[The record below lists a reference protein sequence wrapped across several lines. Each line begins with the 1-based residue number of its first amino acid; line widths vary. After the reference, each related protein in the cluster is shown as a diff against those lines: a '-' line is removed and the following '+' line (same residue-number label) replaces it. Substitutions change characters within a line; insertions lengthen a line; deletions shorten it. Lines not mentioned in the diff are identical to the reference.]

1 MSAAELFAT
10 PSSCKHT
17 EMDVFDVSKHY
28 ICPFLSLTITTLI
41 VISINKFAV
50 CQCWSVRMIIRR
62 PCCVYFS
69 KYDYG
74 LNTT

>member
-50 CQCWSVRMIIRR
+50 CQC
-62 PCCVYFS
+62 
-69 KYDYG
+69 
-74 LNTT
+74 